1 MACVIDV
8 RQVGQRHPRFAD
20 AAVVAG
26 AAALTLLVS
35 RAQAAGVSVYPQL
48 SHGAV
53 LQQVLPAGW
62 QVTAHAVYV
71 PMLACAALYWRR
83 RRPAVLALVLVVLSV
98 SWPVVVPLLVA
109 LFTVARR
116 QNARTTVLTAVAA
129 LLPAV
134 VQPLLPAAGTAVLAT
149 SVSAVALV
157 ACAVGWGLYVAGAH
171 ERALHAEQEA
181 DRRAAQARRH
191 AREEIAREMHDVLA
205 HRLTLLSM
213 HAGALE
219 FHPTASPERVAEAA
233 GVIRQS
239 AGQALEDLQGV
250 LRVLRAPVV
259 EDHVP
264 SSPQPTLRDVNR
276 LIEEARAAGAD
287 IEIHQRLDDLTTM
300 DTTTGRTAYR
310 VLQEALTNHRKHA
323 PDTRVSLTLDGDT
336 GGGLRIS
343 AVNPVQP
350 APAARLQGSG
360 EGLIGM
366 HERVHL
372 AGGRMSHRLTPTG
385 FHLDVWLP
393 WTP

>member
-1 MACVIDV
+1 MIDIQ
-8 RQVGQRHPRFAD
+8 QVWHRHPRFTD
-20 AAVVAG
+20 AAVAAA

-35 RAQAAGVSVYPQL
+35 RAQSAGLWVYPQL

-53 LQQVLPAGW
+53 LQYLLPAGW
-62 QVTAHAVYV
+62 PAAAPTAYV
-71 PMLACAALYWRR
+71 PPLACAALYWRR
-83 RRPAVLALVLVVLSV
+83 CHPVALSLVLVVLSV
-98 SWPVVVPLLVA
+98 GWPVVVPLLVA
-109 LFTVARR
+109 LYTVARH
-116 QNARTTVLTAVAA
+116 QNTRAAAATAVVA
-129 LLPAV
+129 LLPVV
-134 VQPLLPAAGTAVLAT
+134 VQPLLPPIGSADPAT
-149 SVSAVALV
+149 TVSAVALV
-157 ACAVGWGLYVAGAH
+157 VGAVGWGLYVEGAH

-181 DRRAAQARRH
+181 DRRAAQARQH

-250 LRVLRAPVV
+250 LRVLRAPVID
-259 EDHVP
+259 DHVP
-264 SSPQPTLRDVNR
+264 SSPQPALRDTSR
-276 LIEEARAAGAD
+276 LIDEARAAGAD
-287 IEIHQRLDDLTTM
+287 IEVHQRLDDLATM
-300 DTTTGRTAYR
+300 DTTIGRTAYR

-323 PDTRVSLTLDGDT
+323 PDTRVSLTLT
-336 GGGLRIS
+336 GGAEGGLRIA
-343 AVNPVQP
+343 AVNAVQSTPVT
-350 APAARLQGSG
+350 RLQGSG
-360 EGLIGM
+360 QGLIGM